1 MKKILLLFLLSIT
14 SFFAQQDWE
23 NKVDAKLLT
32 VLQNHR
38 EFVSIPNLPSN
49 IQNMYKNI
57 SWVKK
62 KYKKL
67 GFSFKNL
74 EATTLPVLFA
84 ERIVNPDYK
93 TILFYFHI
101 DGQPVDPKAWNQKD
115 PFIPELKELTEK
127 GDWKSIS
134 WDKLNTKINDDWRI
148 FARAAA
154 DDKAPIVMFLSALE
168 LLESTNQKPKFN
180 IKIIFDFIYNC
191 ITK

>member
-1 MKKILLLFLLSIT
+1 
-14 SFFAQQDWE
+14 
-23 NKVDAKLLT
+23 
-32 VLQNHR
+32 
-38 EFVSIPNLPSN
+38 
-49 IQNMYKNI
+49 MYKNI

-84 ERIVNPDYK
+84 ERIVNPNYK

-101 DGQPVDPKAWNQKD
+101 DGQPVDPKAWNQKN
-115 PFIPELKELTEK
+115 PFIPELKEQTEK

-154 DDKAPIVMFLSALE
+154 DDKAPIIMFLLVDI
-168 LLESTNQKPKFN
+168 Q
-180 IKIIFDFIYNC
+180 
-191 ITK
+191 